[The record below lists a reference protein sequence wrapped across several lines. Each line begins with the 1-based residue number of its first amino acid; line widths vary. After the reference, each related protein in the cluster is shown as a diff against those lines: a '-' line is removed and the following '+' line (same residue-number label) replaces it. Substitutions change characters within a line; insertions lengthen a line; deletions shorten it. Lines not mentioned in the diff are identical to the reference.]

1 MFREETNSTSLLLFF
16 LNCRFCLKPDLGPQL
31 EVTTNTEKSA
41 TNEIEVENENETNKT
56 LQGFRTAD
64 GNCFK
69 DEDCPIMTK
78 CYLRQAHQQ
87 GKG

>member
-1 MFREETNSTSLLLFF
+1 MKS
-16 LNCRFCLKPDLGPQL
+16 DLGPQL
-31 EVTTNTEKSA
+31 EVTTNTEKST
-41 TNEIEVENENETNKT
+41 TNEIEVENETNKT